1 MVRKGTYYI
10 NIDNL
15 SLWAKIFLKNI
26 WQIKTKPYLCSP
38 KNFNKEVF

>member
-10 NIDNL
+10 NMGNL
-15 SLWAKIFLKNI
+15 LNRGKIFLKNI